1 MMLLLLLSKMF
12 YSVRLMFKTARMRK
26 IRMVT
31 LEEYISPTVS
41 ALHEQ
46 GLVQIRDISDG
57 IQQDPELAEL
67 VTPSK
72 VSPFTGKLSS
82 LLMKTNAISE
92 LLGNSLSEGH
102 GIKDTLKSFI
112 SPEIPIQ
119 KEVENLDTEALINK
133 AEDIIA
139 QVESETKVIEGKFSA
154 LDSETSVLNSNKSLA
169 NRLYSLDMDL
179 ALLSDSKYT
188 STTVGRI
195 KAESASEIESNLSK
209 LTDELDVFIVPTGDK
224 ETATIIVVALKE
236 LSEEVYSTLRKF
248 DFERIEVNNV
258 EGTPQQIISNADS
271 RLATIESERNSA
283 KADLRVIAERWDDD
297 ILSLKEELENEK
309 EKNEI
314 LAAFVQTKDTYML
327 EAWVPVKDT
336 EKVEQLVEKSTE
348 GHCTFELIEIE
359 GTDDEDVPVLQTNK
373 GYVKPYEFL
382 VDMYSP
388 VRYNAVDPTVLVA
401 IMFPFLFGYCLT
413 DAFYGAIFAI
423 VGVILVRG
431 LGKIKPSMDAFGRI
445 MITCGLWAIVLGLV
459 TNGLLGDFPER
470 IIGYRLPTVIPIIE
484 SFVHPEV
491 ILIIALAIG
500 IIYTNIGFI
509 IGTINDFRYDQVKD
523 AIGSKI
529 CWFFLEGGIIFLA
542 AGMLIPALGTIG
554 MIIGAALIIVC
565 LGMLVYANGLYGVM
579 DVFGFLGNL
588 ISYARLLALCLSTG
602 GMAMTI
608 NILTNLCVDI
618 IPYIGIIVA
627 VFIFIFGHI
636 ANFLVQILG
645 AFINSLRLHY
655 VEFFSQFF
663 EAGKTKFNAFK
674 SSRTFTKLKN

>member
-1 MMLLLLLSKMF
+1 
-12 YSVRLMFKTARMRK
+12 MFKTARMRR
-26 IRMVT
+26 IRIVT
-31 LEEYISPTVS
+31 LDEYIYPTVS

-46 GLVQIRDISDG
+46 GLVQINEISDS

-72 VSPFTGKLSS
+72 ASAFTGKLSS
-82 LLMKTNAISE
+82 LLMKTNNISE

-112 SPEIPIQ
+112 SPEIPVP
-119 KEVENLDTEALINK
+119 KEVEDLDTEALLNK
-133 AEDIIA
+133 AENILA

-154 LDSETSVLNSNKSLA
+154 LDSETSVLNSNKNLA
-169 NRLYSLDMDL
+169 KNLYSLDMDL
-179 ALLSDSKYT
+179 ALLKNSELT
-188 STTVGRI
+188 SITVGRI
-195 KAESASEIESNLSK
+195 NAESASEIESNLSK
-209 LTDELDVFIVPTGDK
+209 LTDELDTFIVPNDDK
-224 ETATIIVVALKE
+224 TTAIIVVVTLKE
-236 LSEEVYSTLRKF
+236 FGEDVYSTLRKF
-248 DFERIEVNNV
+248 DFERLEVNNV
-258 EGTPQQIISNADS
+258 EGNPQQVISNADS

-283 KADLRVIAERWDDD
+283 KTDLRAIAERWDDD
-297 ILSLKEELENEK
+297 ILALKEELENEK
-309 EKNEI
+309 EKNDI

-336 EKVEQLVEKSTE
+336 KKVEQLVEKSTD
-348 GHCTFELIEIE
+348 GHCTFELIEVE
-359 GTDDEDVPVLQTNK
+359 GTDDEDVPILQTNK

-388 VRYNAVDPTVLVA
+388 VRYNAIDPTILVA

-413 DAFYGAIFAI
+413 DAFYGAIFSI

-431 LGKIKPSMDAFGRI
+431 LGKVKPSMDAFGRI

-470 IIGYRLPTVIPIIE
+470 IVGYRLPTVIPMIE

-491 ILIIALAIG
+491 ILIIALTIG

-509 IGTINDFRYDQVKD
+509 MGTINDFRYGNKKD

-542 AGMLIPALGTIG
+542 AGMLIPALGMVGTIFG
-554 MIIGAALIIVC
+554 VVLILVC

-602 GMAMTI
+602 GMAMTV
-608 NILTNLCVDI
+608 NILTNLCADI

-663 EAGKTKFNAFK
+663 EAGKNKFDAFK
-674 SSRTFTKLKN
+674 ANRTFTKLKN